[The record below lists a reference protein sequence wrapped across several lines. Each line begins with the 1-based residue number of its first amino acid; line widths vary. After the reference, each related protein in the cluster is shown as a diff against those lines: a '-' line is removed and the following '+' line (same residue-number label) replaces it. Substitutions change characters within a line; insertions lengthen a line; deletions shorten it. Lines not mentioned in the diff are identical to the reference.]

1 VKGEKPKN
9 LVASVH
15 NRLLNHARKSKDEPQ
30 LVLMR
35 YGLERLLYRLSQ
47 SENRSE
53 FVVKGAML
61 FLVWTGEPHRATKDL
76 DLLALKSNSIEHL
89 EKVFREVCK
98 LSVEDDGLIF
108 LADSV
113 AAEPIREND
122 IYQGVRVTLE
132 ARLGNARIPLQ
143 VDIGFGDVV
152 TPKAGKITF
161 PTLLDF
167 PAPRVAVYPKE
178 TAIAEK
184 FEIMVK
190 LGVANSRMKDY
201 YDIWALSREFDFD
214 GAQLS
219 DAIRA
224 TFRRRNTALPDG
236 FPVALSPEFSGD
248 ASKQRQWAA
257 FIKRGRLKIAEG
269 DLEKVIE
276 TIRGFLE
283 PALAAVTSG
292 AELTAKWPKG
302 GPWKGHVT

>member
-1 VKGEKPKN
+1 MKGEKPKN

-35 YGLERLLYRLSQ
+35 YGLERLLYRLSK
-47 SENRSE
+47 SDNAGE

-113 AAEPIREND
+113 AAEAIREND

-132 ARLGNARIPLQ
+132 SRLGNARIPLQ

-167 PAPRVAVYPKE
+167 PAPKVAIYPKE

-224 TFRRRNTALPDG
+224 TFRRRKTAI
-236 FPVALSPEFSGD
+236 FPLRFRPIFPGTPPSSVS
-248 ASKQRQWAA
+248 
-257 FIKRGRLKIAEG
+257 GRLSSSA
-269 DLEKVIE
+269 
-276 TIRGFLE
+276 
-283 PALAAVTSG
+283 
-292 AELTAKWPKG
+292 G
-302 GPWKGHVT
+302 G

>member
-1 VKGEKPKN
+1 MKGEKPKN

-15 NRLLNHARKSKDEPQ
+15 SRLLNHARQSKDEPQ

-47 SENRSE
+47 LDNADE

-76 DLLALKSNSIEHL
+76 DLLALKSNSTEHL

-98 LSVEDDGLIF
+98 VTVEDDGLVF
-108 LADSV
+108 FADSV

-143 VDIGFGDVV
+143 VDIGFGDIV
-152 TPKAGKITF
+152 TPKASKIIF

-167 PAPRVAVYPKE
+167 PAPKVAAYPRE
-178 TAIAEK
+178 TVIAEK

-201 YDIWALSREFDFD
+201 YDIWALSRDFDFD
-214 GAQLS
+214 GGLLT

-224 TFRRRNTALPDG
+224 TFRRRKTALPAD
-236 FPVALSPEFSGD
+236 FPVALSPDFSGN

-257 FIKRGRLKIAEG
+257 FIKRGRLRIAEG

-276 TIRGFLE
+276 TVRGFLG
-283 PALAAVTSG
+283 PTLAATTSG

-302 GPWKGHVT
+302 GPWKGHVF

>member
-1 VKGEKPKN
+1 
-9 LVASVH
+9 VASVH

-35 YGLERLLYRLSQ
+35 YGLERLLYRLSR
-47 SENRSE
+47 SDNASE
-53 FVVKGAML
+53 FVVKGALL

-76 DLLALKSNSIEHL
+76 DLLALKSNSTAHL

-98 LSVEDDGLIF
+98 LSVEDDGLVF

-113 AAEPIREND
+113 SVEPIREND

-152 TPKAGKITF
+152 TPKAGRITF

-167 PAPRVAVYPKE
+167 PAPKVAVYPKE

-224 TFRRRNTALPDG
+224 TFRRRKTVLPAD
-236 FPVALSPEFSGD
+236 FPVALSSDFSGN
-248 ASKQRQWAA
+248 ASKQHQWGA
-257 FIKRGRLKIAEG
+257 FIKRGRLRISEG
-269 DLEKVIE
+269 DLEKVVE
-276 TIRGFLE
+276 TIRGFLG
-283 PALAAVTSG
+283 PAVAAARSG
-292 AELTAKWPKG
+292 SELNAVWPKG
-302 GPWKGHVT
+302 GPWKTQG